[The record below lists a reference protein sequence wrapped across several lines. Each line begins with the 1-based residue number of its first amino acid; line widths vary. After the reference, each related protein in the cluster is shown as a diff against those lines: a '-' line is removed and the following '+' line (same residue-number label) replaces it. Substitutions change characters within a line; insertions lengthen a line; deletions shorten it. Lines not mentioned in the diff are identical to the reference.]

1 MDTKNKK
8 KVLVI
13 DNNEVDIDIFNN
25 IFKDNDLFEYIG
37 IRVSGIED
45 ASKNNITREEHKD
58 NLIKTINKN
67 DFDILIMDI
76 FFRNSEEYYDDN
88 DFPNLLSK
96 EVIEDYISKNSNP
109 QKMILFSSSHRKC
122 DNEYKYSKLKDNDV
136 FFKDYEFIRKPIEN
150 VNRIYK
156 NCIYSSYNEFK
167 CGSTF
172 EGKCIEKECY
182 LKVLKSLYDKHILKR
197 GK

>member
-1 MDTKNKK
+1 MQNMI

-13 DNNEVDIDIFNN
+13 DNNNVDLQIFEN
-25 IFKDNDLFEYIG
+25 IFKNNNLFEYTG

-45 ASKNNITREEHKD
+45 ASKKNITREEHKN

-76 FFRNSEEYYDDN
+76 FFRNNEEYYDDN

-96 EVIEDYISKNSNP
+96 EVIEDYISKNGNNL
-109 QKMILFSSSHRKC
+109 QKMILFSSSHNKC
-122 DNEYKYSKLKDNDV
+122 DNEYKYRKLKDNDV

-150 VNRIYK
+150 VNRRYN
-156 NCIYSSYNEFK
+156 NCIYSYYNEFK
-167 CGSTF
+167 CGDTF
-172 EGKCIEKECY
+172 KNKCTEKDCY
-182 LKVLKSLYDKHILKR
+182 LKVLKFLYDKHTSKR
-197 GK
+197 EK